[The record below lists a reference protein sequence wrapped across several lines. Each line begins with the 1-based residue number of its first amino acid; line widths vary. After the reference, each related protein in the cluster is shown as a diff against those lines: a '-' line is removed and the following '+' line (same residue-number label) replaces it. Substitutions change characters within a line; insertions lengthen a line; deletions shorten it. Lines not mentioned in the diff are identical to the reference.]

1 VVALAFGASSRE
13 AVARLDAALQQDF
26 TELLASRRRHDA
38 SRLDSAAPPPVSSPE
53 GLVSLYRRTLLVFD
67 LLSDR
72 RTGAVIAAPELDP
85 DFEHSGGYGFVWGR
99 DLAFIVLAFLA
110 AGRTDLARRAL
121 RWLPGAQEPEGLW
134 LQRHWTD
141 GTLAPSWCK
150 HQLDETGA
158 ILFAYD
164 AAWHELGDEQ
174 LDADLWPSARRAAEF
189 LLGTIEE
196 DGIPCATA
204 DLWEERE
211 GRHAFTAA
219 AIYGGLRAAA
229 SMARRHEPLLSD
241 SYEAAAEGV
250 REAIERELWSEFHG
264 RYLRSIGDPVLDVS
278 LLGLAW
284 PFAAVDPAGE
294 RMRATVAALQ
304 GELGDVERGVARYA
318 GDTYAGGNNW
328 VLAAL
333 WLGLWYRQVG
343 DTGGLERSLEYAVR
357 VQTTLGLLPE
367 QVTDDGEPAW
377 VVPLAWSHAML
388 LLAARPELE
397 AVSAVRGEEP
407 AAVGLEGA

>member
-1 VVALAFGASSRE
+1 M
-13 AVARLDAALQQDF
+13 
-26 TELLASRRRHDA
+26 
-38 SRLDSAAPPPVSSPE
+38 
-53 GLVSLYRRTLLVFD
+53 
-67 LLSDR
+67 
-72 RTGAVIAAPELDP
+72 
-85 DFEHSGGYGFVWGR
+85 
-99 DLAFIVLAFLA
+99 
-110 AGRTDLARRAL
+110 AG
-121 RWLPGAQEPEGLW
+121 
-134 LQRHWTD
+134 
-141 GTLAPSWCK
+141 
-150 HQLDETGA
+150 
-158 ILFAYD
+158 
-164 AAWHELGDEQ
+164 
-174 LDADLWPSARRAAEF
+174 
-189 LLGTIEE
+189 
-196 DGIPCATA
+196 
-204 DLWEERE
+204 
-211 GRHAFTAA
+211 
-219 AIYGGLRAAA
+219 
-229 SMARRHEPLLSD
+229 RHEPLLSD

-304 GELGDVERGVARYA
+304 AELGDVERGVGRYA